1 MAEDVQGNFTF
12 TILDQYNN
20 LCFVKGSSPMFLIY
34 FEKLGLFA
42 YASTESI
49 MSKAMKKSGLNGYR
63 YSRILLSE
71 GDILSIDRNGKT
83 ELSAFETFSFQND
96 FRYPDGYDSHE
107 ELLLEMCGCFGLP
120 EDDII
125 QLLDYGY
132 TADDIEEMLMDSEML
147 EETISDIKEMNEYED
162 LWEYCE
168 KIH

>member
-1 MAEDVQGNFTF
+1 
-12 TILDQYNN
+12 
-20 LCFVKGSSPMFLIY
+20 
-34 FEKLGLFA
+34 
-42 YASTESI
+42 
-49 MSKAMKKSGLNGYR
+49 
-63 YSRILLSE
+63 
-71 GDILSIDRNGKT
+71 
-83 ELSAFETFSFQND
+83 
-96 FRYPDGYDSHE
+96 
-107 ELLLEMCGCFGLP
+107 MCGCFGVP